1 MSAEG
6 PVRKPSGSVES
17 ARGAESTRSSDPPDV
32 DSLMSR
38 LDGDE
43 TSDRQSDPES
53 TARPSAAE
61 LLGGARARRTKRTI
75 RVPDDAVPAG
85 TPPPNAPRGLDA
97 PPSARRSNPPPPPPA
112 AAAIAEDLLQR
123 PSFIPADE
131 AVRITPSRIISVGE
145 GPPPVFPEPRASQ
158 PQLNT
163 LPSSDVARDA
173 ASQLAA
179 DAASP
184 GPIPAYAPTSDVRLA
199 ASTPSD
205 PPVPL
210 NKIKPLTVPNLDAQ
224 VREALA
230 LLEREDFEVPV
241 DITEAE
247 EDSKPPQSN
256 NEESLGDEELEVVE
270 GPAPSK
276 KVVTAPTPPPR
287 RASSSVPNQPV
298 VASTLPSGGVE
309 TAQPISQPK
318 IVVAAAATISSPPPA
333 PAMGP
338 APAPATPAT
347 SAPQVDSG
355 GEVKKKKRQWFEDLF
370 NDDYARTLPKL
381 DDRYLERE
389 VRFIEDALGCDKG
402 ATILDLGCGPGEQ
415 AVALAGRGYEVIGID
430 LSLAMLARA
439 ADEAAEKNQRIN
451 FLQGDMR
458 DLTFDDAFDGIYC
471 WGTTFGYFDDVK
483 NAEVIQ
489 KIHKALRRGGR
500 FLLDVVNRDYIAA
513 RMPSMVWFEGDGC
526 VCMDEAQL
534 NGITS
539 RLIVKRTM
547 MMEDGRQREIEYS
560 IRLYSLHELGKV
572 LHDNGF
578 RVAEASGDS
587 STPGKYFGSES
598 PRLLI
603 LAEKR

>member
-17 ARGAESTRSSDPPDV
+17 VRPTESVRASDPPDV

-38 LDGDE
+38 LDGEERDD
-43 TSDRQSDPES
+43 SADRSPDSES
-53 TARPSAAE
+53 SGRPSAAE
-61 LLGGARARRTKRTI
+61 LLGGGRTRGRTKRTI

-85 TPPPNAPRGLDA
+85 TPPTAALK
-97 PPSARRSNPPPPPPA
+97 RSNPPPPMPA
-112 AAAIAEDLLQR
+112 PVAEDLLQR
-123 PSFIPADE
+123 PSFIPAE
-131 AVRITPSRIISVGE
+131 EVVRITPSRIISVGE
-145 GPPPVFPEPRASQ
+145 GPPPVFPQSVR
-158 PQLNT
+158 PQVNT
-163 LPSSDVARDA
+163 LPSSNVTAPIM
-173 ASQLAA
+173 A

-199 ASTPSD
+199 ATPSD
-205 PPVPL
+205 PPVAL

-230 LLEREDFEVPV
+230 LLDREDFEVPV
-241 DITEAE
+241 DITDAE
-247 EDSKPPQSN
+247 EDGKPPQS

-270 GPAPSK
+270 GPTPSK
-276 KVVTAPTPPPR
+276 KVVSAPTPPPR
-287 RASSSVPNQPV
+287 RAGSSVPNQPV
-298 VASTLPSGGVE
+298 VASTLPTGGTSE
-309 TAQPISQPK
+309 PPSSQPK
-318 IVVAAAATISSPPPA
+318 IVVAAAATVASTPA
-333 PAMGP
+333 ASAMGP
-338 APAPATPAT
+338 APSPAAAAASTPPVA
-347 SAPQVDSG
+347 DSTA
-355 GEVKKKKRQWFEDLF
+355 EVKKKKRQWFEDLF

-439 ADEAAEKNQRIN
+439 ADEAADKNQRIN

>member
-1 MSAEG
+1 M
-6 PVRKPSGSVES
+6 RKPSGSVES
-17 ARGAESTRSSDPPDV
+17 AHGAESARSADPPDV

-38 LDGDE
+38 LDGEE
-43 TSDRQSDPES
+43 TSDRTSDPDS
-53 TARPSAAE
+53 TGRPSAAE
-61 LLGGARARRTKRTI
+61 LLGGRARRTKRTI

-85 TPPPNAPRGLDA
+85 TPPPSGRGLDA
-97 PPSARRSNPPPPPPA
+97 PPSARRSNPPPPVPA
-112 AAAIAEDLLQR
+112 VVAEDLLQR
-123 PSFIPADE
+123 PSFIPAEE

-145 GPPPVFPEPRASQ
+145 GPPPVFPPRSSQQQTPQ

-163 LPSSDVARDA
+163 LPSSDVAREA
-173 ASQLAA
+173 PSPILA

-184 GPIPAYAPTSDVRLA
+184 GPMPAHAPTSDVRLA
-199 ASTPSD
+199 VSPPSE
-205 PPVPL
+205 PPVAL
-210 NKIKPLTVPNLDAQ
+210 HKIKPLTVPNLDAQ

-247 EDSKPPQSN
+247 EDAKPPPPSN

-270 GPAPSK
+270 GPSPSK

-287 RASSSVPNQPV
+287 RAASSVPNQPV
-298 VASTLPSGGVE
+298 VASTLPSGGVAGE
-309 TAQPISQPK
+309 PTSQPK
-318 IVVAAAATISSPPPA
+318 IVVAAAATVSSPPAAAAMTAA
-333 PAMGP
+333 PT
-338 APAPATPAT
+338 PATPST
-347 SAPQVDSG
+347 SAPVEVP

-402 ATILDLGCGPGEQ
+402 AAILDLGCGPGEQ
-415 AVALAGRGYEVIGID
+415 AVALAARGYEVIGID

-539 RLIVKRTM
+539 RLNVKRTM

>member
-6 PVRKPSGSVES
+6 PVRKPSNSE
-17 ARGAESTRSSDPPDV
+17 PPDV

-43 TSDRQSDPES
+43 SGDRISDPGGER
-53 TARPSAAE
+53 RPSAAE
-61 LLGGARARRTKRTI
+61 LLGGRGRRTKRTI
-75 RVPDDAVPAG
+75 RVPDDAVPGA
-85 TPPPNAPRGLDA
+85 A
-97 PPSARRSNPPPPPPA
+97 PPSMPVRRSNPPPPLGSTGAPSAPTAPMPAAPMPA
-112 AAAIAEDLLQR
+112 AATIVQPVEPPRDLPKEAAPELIAR
-123 PSFIPADE
+123 PSFVPDE
-131 AVRITPSRIISVGE
+131 QLGRITPQRIISVGE
-145 GPPPVFPEPRASQ
+145 GPPPVFPALRTAP
-158 PQLNT
+158 
-163 LPSSDVARDA
+163 A
-173 ASQLAA
+173 ASF
-179 DAASP
+179 
-184 GPIPAYAPTSDVRLA
+184 IPVSTSEPTAPSEPPSEVVPLGHHAPPSDVRA
-199 ASTPSD
+199 AVSPE
-205 PPVPL
+205 
-210 NKIKPLTVPNLDAQ
+210 KIRPLTVPNLDAQ

-230 LLEREDFEVPV
+230 LLDREDFEVPV
-241 DITEAE
+241 DISDAE
-247 EDSKPPQSN
+247 DDPKGPPPSN
-256 NEESLGDEELEVVE
+256 NEENLGEEELEVVDQTDQ
-270 GPAPSK
+270 PVPSK
-276 KVVTAPTPPPR
+276 KVVTAPNPPPR
-287 RASSSVPNQPV
+287 RAGSSVPNQAV
-298 VASTLPSGGVE
+298 GNTLPSAAPE
-309 TAQPISQPK
+309 HNSQPA
-318 IVVAAAATISSPPPA
+318 IVVAAAATVSSA
-333 PAMGP
+333 PAATAMSA
-338 APAPATPAT
+338 APAVGATLPSSAAT
-347 SAPQVDSG
+347 DSA
-355 GEVKKKKRQWFEDLF
+355 EVKKKKRQWFEELF
-370 NDDYARTLPKL
+370 NDDFQRTLPKA
-381 DDRYLERE
+381 DARYLERE

-415 AVALAGRGYEVIGID
+415 AVALASRGYEVIGID

-439 ADEAAEKNQRIN
+439 ADEAAEKSQRIN

-471 WGTTFGYFDDVK
+471 WGTTFGYFDDIK

-513 RMPSMVWFEGDGC
+513 RMPSMVWFEGEGC

-560 IRLYSLHELGKV
+560 IRLYALHELGKV

-578 RVAEASGDS
+578 RIAEASGDT

-598 PRLLI
+598 PRILI